1 MNISFFDPVF
11 TSIIQLVCIIIYMG
25 FIIYFMIIEIGLLYQ
40 LKLKYFSKFW
50 SLIELGI
57 IICSWG
63 SVGVYI
69 WSFKEFNRISSLFQK
84 TNRYVYINLQFAVYI
99 NDLLT
104 FLLGFC
110 CFFGLIKY
118 IYLCR
123 FNQRLL
129 LFSQTL
135 KYAGKQ
141 LISFSFMFSIVFISF
156 LCLFYLLFVSNISS
170 CSSLLETLQM
180 LFEMTLMKFDTSQLI
195 EANAFLGPFC
205 FTLFIFLIVFIC
217 LSMFLSIIN
226 DSFRRARENKFEDQ
240 EIFSFMLKKFLYWTG
255 LKKLSR
261 SEIQEERDSQMRS
274 QYFDSIEN
282 FPDKIDQLL
291 EAINKVYIDQK
302 SELLRLKKAG
312 V

>member
-1 MNISFFDPVF
+1 F

>member
-291 EAINKVYIDQK
+291 EAINK
-302 SELLRLKKAG
+302 
-312 V
+312 